1 MLELDIKN
9 KVSLL
14 CAKRG
19 SGKSVLAKW
28 LIQSCHFDRIVVV
41 CPTEQICE
49 HYSKDNFVD
58 KRFIHSDWD
67 EEYIEQLCEKMTE
80 VNKGKQKKDMKHA
93 LLVLDDCFA
102 DTSLHHS
109 PIFKS
114 IMCRSRHYG
123 LAVMCLTQTLH
134 SMPPFGRINTDN
146 VILGMVP
153 RSSIMLAA
161 DEYLSGDLGKPEFI
175 DLYNKAT
182 QDYGFLLINNNSIKN
197 SLDID
202 AIYGVLRTPTEYV
215 M

>member
-1 MLELDIKN
+1 MLELDITN

-14 CAKRG
+14 CGKRG

-28 LIQSCHFDRIVVV
+28 LIQSADFDRIIVV
-41 CPTEQICE
+41 CPTDLLDA

-67 EEYIEQLCEKMTE
+67 EEYISQLCEKMTE
-80 VNKGKQKKDMKHA
+80 VNKGKEKKDMQHA

-114 IMCRSRHYG
+114 IMMRSRHYG
-123 LAVMCLTQTLH
+123 LAVMCLTQTLN

-146 VILGMVP
+146 VILGMCP
-153 RSSIMLAA
+153 RASICLAS
-161 DEYLSGDLGKPEFI
+161 DEYLSGDLDVKSFVN
-175 DLYNKAT
+175 LYHKAT
-182 QDYGFLLINNNSIKN
+182 QDYGFLLINNNSIKD

-202 AIYGVLRTPTEYV
+202 SIYGVLRTPAEYV
-215 M
+215 S